1 MRERDTAELSVSE
14 IATRAG
20 VSRQVVYLHY
30 GDRNQLL
37 IDAAVELPTRE
48 FVNNLGALRGP
59 MFRDVLLLTRH
70 FDDDR
75 EFYRVMLDGPC
86 SYELN
91 RELIL
96 LQPFNTDAV
105 RFLLGDDVDDEMVES
120 LSAFLTG
127 GFKRLIS
134 SWVTSRQPGLP
145 GPRAMVHWTAA
156 QLDWLRVTLGSALCL
171 SHMRNL
177 LPSRL

>member
-1 MRERDTAELSVSE
+1 MRERDTSELSVSE

-20 VSRQVVYLHY
+20 VSRQVVYLNY

-37 IDAAVELPTRE
+37 IDAAVELFTRE

-59 MFRDVLLLTRH
+59 MFRDTLLLTRH
-70 FDDDR
+70 FDDNR
-75 EFYRVMLDGPC
+75 EFYRVMLGGPC

-91 RELIL
+91 RELSLL
-96 LQPFNTDAV
+96 LQPFNTEAV

-127 GFKRLIS
+127 GFERLIS

-145 GPRAMVHWTAA
+145 GPEEFAHRIT
-156 QLDWLRVTLGSALCL
+156 RVLQSFALN
-171 SHMRNL
+171 HN
-177 LPSRL
+177 